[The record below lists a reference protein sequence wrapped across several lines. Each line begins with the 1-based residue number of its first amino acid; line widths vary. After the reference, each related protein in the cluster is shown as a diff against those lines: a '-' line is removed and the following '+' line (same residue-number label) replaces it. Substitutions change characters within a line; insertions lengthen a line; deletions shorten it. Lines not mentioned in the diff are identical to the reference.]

1 MSRPGDPRRPGTLL
15 AVMAHPDDAELWAG
29 GTIALHAEAA
39 QATIAI
45 PPAEPARLAE
55 ATAGADTL
63 GAHLHIL
70 DAHPIAEAIS
80 ALIARLRP
88 EIVVTHPAT
97 DVHPHHRGVAEA
109 VLAAVPDAVIS
120 TGFPR
125 RLYSCDSYNSLTLAG
140 PVPAAT
146 IIDITTT
153 YSTKMRAL
161 AAHSVTQP
169 INDHFGP
176 MADTLARLWGA
187 RIGTQYAELFT
198 PIPLLGRLPGA
209 TQL

>member
-1 MSRPGDPRRPGTLL
+1 
-15 AVMAHPDDAELWAG
+15 MAHPDDAELWAG

-55 ATAGADTL
+55 ATAGADAL

-70 DAHPIAEAIS
+70 DAPLTAEAIS
-80 ALIARLRP
+80 ALIARLLP
-88 EIVVTHPAT
+88 EVVVTHPAT

-109 VLAAVPDAVIS
+109 VLAAIPDAVIS
-120 TGFPR
+120 TGFPQ
-125 RLYSCDSYNSLTLAG
+125 RLYSCDSYNSLTLTG

-146 IIDITTT
+146 ITDITTT
-153 YSTKMRAL
+153 YPTKMRAL
-161 AAHSVTQP
+161 AAHSATQP

-176 MADTLARLWGA
+176 MADTLARLWGT
-187 RIGTQYAELFT
+187 RIGTQYAEPFT
-198 PIPLLGRLPGA
+198 PIPILGRLPGA
-209 TQL
+209 AHL